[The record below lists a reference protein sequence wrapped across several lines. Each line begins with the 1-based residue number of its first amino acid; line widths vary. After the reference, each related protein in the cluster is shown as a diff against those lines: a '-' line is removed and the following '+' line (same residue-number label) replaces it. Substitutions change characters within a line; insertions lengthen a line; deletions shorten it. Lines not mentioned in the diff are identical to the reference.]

1 VKDGIGKRKRCFDI
15 SSPFYLNVPKYKCQS
30 HGKFNLLKC
39 TSQNSFTFPSLV
51 KFKKTIVTRSFLQY
65 VFNLAPGHYFNFSK
79 LLTTVQATW
88 TSNFEMRVQN
98 VNFELIYSATEAHF

>member
-51 KFKKTIVTRSFLQY
+51 KFKKNHCYKVILAVCVQSSTWPLLQLQQA
-65 VFNLAPGHYFNFSK
+65 VDHCSSHVDIK
-79 LLTTVQATW
+79 L
-88 TSNFEMRVQN
+88 
-98 VNFELIYSATEAHF
+98 